1 MRTVIVGIDG
11 LDDRHLE
18 RYAPSLP
25 TITALGDRGVEVP
38 LESTLPPSPG
48 CAWPSLYTGADPSH
62 HGVYG
67 AVAYDAYPDEPRPVS
82 RIDVRRPA
90 LWDYL
95 SSEGAPSVVLDVP
108 ITHPADPIRGV
119 LVPGAVGPGIEPGHP
134 EGIRAEL
141 GEPFDESS
149 AEPATVEALVS
160 SVDRR
165 RRAVRRL
172 LERTDWELALLRVGE
187 LADAIDHLEDDA
199 GLEALSV
206 AVDRLVDAVLEA
218 AGEGTNVVCCST
230 HGVGPVTGYRI
241 HLNEML
247 RELGFLESAD
257 GTGPQPP
264 SFEVADAAPPGPLER
279 AARAGS
285 RALARVGL
293 DATLDRLGSA
303 VRGPVDDRVDWYSS
317 LAYCPDGATPGVRV
331 NLAGREPYG
340 TVPPSRY
347 ETVCAELVSHLSAL
361 ETPAGEPAFEFVC
374 RRDHLYEG
382 PFLERAPDVFAVPT
396 GGTHTISA
404 ALPGRR
410 FEPIDT
416 LGPTLEGVFVGA
428 GPGVTGALDRSRL
441 SVVDVAPIAM
451 ALLGRP
457 VPALM
462 TGSALDEL
470 LVDSVARARYDDHVY
485 GAAATDPHFD
495 DGDVC
500 SRLEDVDFR

>member
-11 LDDRHLE
+11 LDGRQLE

-25 TITALGDRGVEVP
+25 TLTALCDRGVEAP

-67 AVAYDAYPDEPRPVS
+67 AVAYDAYPDEPRPAS

-108 ITHPADPIRGV
+108 VTHPADPIHGV
-119 LVPGAVGPGIEPGHP
+119 LVPGAVAPGTEPGHP

-149 AEPATVEALVS
+149 PDAAPVEALVS
-160 SVDRR
+160 SVARR

-172 LERTDWELALLRVGE
+172 LERTDWELAVLRVGE
-187 LADAIDHLEDDA
+187 LAEAIDRLDGAE
-199 GLEALSV
+199 LEALYE
-206 AVDRLVDAVLEA
+206 AVDRLVDDVREA

-230 HGVGPVTGYRI
+230 HGAGPVTGYRI
-241 HLNEML
+241 HVNEVL
-247 RELGFLESAD
+247 RELGFLESAA
-257 GTGPQPP
+257 GAGPQPP
-264 SFEVADAAPPGPLER
+264 SFEVADAAPQGPLER
-279 AARAGS
+279 AAQVGS
-285 RALARVGL
+285 RLLARIGL
-293 DATLDRLGSA
+293 DAALERLGSA
-303 VRGPVDDRVDWYSS
+303 VRGPVDERVDWYTS
-317 LAYCPDGATPGVRV
+317 LAYCPDGATPGVRI

-347 ETVCAELVSHLSAL
+347 ETVCAELVSQLSDL
-361 ETPAGEPAFEFVC
+361 ETPDGEPAFEFVC

-382 PFLERAPDVFAVPT
+382 PFLERAPDVFAIPA
-396 GGTHTISA
+396 GGTHTVSA
-404 ALPGRR
+404 ALPDRR
-410 FEPIDT
+410 FEPVDT

-428 GPGVTGALDRSRL
+428 GPGVTGTLDRPRL
-441 SVVDVAPIAM
+441 SVVDVAPIVM

-457 VPALM
+457 VPDLM
-462 TGSALDEL
+462 TGSVPDEL
-470 LVDSVARARYDDHVY
+470 LVDSVVRARYDDHVY